1 MKAAKKDSADYK
13 EIIYSDIQGIQYFY
27 SGYMRYNVILP
38 IKESKKYYLTLS
50 IYGDKDNE
58 QSARKAINSEEVQDI
73 LNHINQKVTNVSF
86 ATWFKPLKLL
96 FINDE
101 EVIIKNPG
109 KVVVDQLNNYYK
121 DIIDETLLEVSGK
134 SLTISFKDSLFWEY
148 FVNNRELISHMNIR
162 KAILSITGQAINT
175 LKQGLTDGKKYA
187 NGLRHFIT
195 HWKNS

>member
-73 LNHINQKVTNVSF
+73 LNHITN
-86 ATWFKPLKLL
+86 
-96 FINDE
+96 
-101 EVIIKNPG
+101 
-109 KVVVDQLNNYYK
+109 
-121 DIIDETLLEVSGK
+121 
-134 SLTISFKDSLFWEY
+134 ISVAK
-148 FVNNRELISHMNIR
+148 
-162 KAILSITGQAINT
+162 
-175 LKQGLTDGKKYA
+175 
-187 NGLRHFIT
+187 
-195 HWKNS
+195 